1 MTLRGALIAL
11 GVLLFI
17 INAGAAIWDSR
28 TDRERTEVR
37 ARRDFSNVTNLLA
50 EQTASALEAV
60 DMVLREATREG
71 GAGHLAAFSSRLG
84 NELVQVPQVAAF
96 LVLDAGGRV
105 IARTNEAPLIET
117 GIGERDYFTAHRD
130 GRAKGLFFSTPY
142 RTVTSGRWR
151 IAMSR
156 RLDTPAGDFG
166 GVMVA
171 AIELETFDRLYRAID
186 MGEGGFITL
195 QSDEGMTLTGVP
207 DPAASRGRT
216 FPNSDIAAGTRRGGR
231 FTGWTMNSAGN
242 ERVLVAASAVR
253 GFPIRILSGATER
266 SVFAPWR
273 AEASRIAARTLL
285 TSMAMLLL
293 IALAAWGLAL
303 RERALQSE
311 RRLAEVERGRLEQRL
326 RQAEKMQAVGR
337 LAGGI
342 AHDFNNI
349 LGGIL
354 GYAEM
359 LFEQTSEGS
368 PLKRYARNV
377 LAAANR
383 ARGLVDQ
390 ILAYSRTQRGKR
402 LPVDF
407 GRVVAETLELV
418 RGSLTTGMRIE
429 GKLPPTP
436 VFVVGDPTQLHQV
449 LMNLCTN
456 GMHAMGEGGTLRVAL
471 EAADTGKEH
480 ALAHGTLQ
488 PGSYVRLTV
497 EDTGPGMDE
506 ATIARIF
513 EPFFTTKEV
522 GKGTGLGLSLV
533 YGIVTDSGGGI
544 DVTSAVGCGSTFA
557 IYLPRVDTVEPAD
570 EDQAPVPRGHGER
583 VLVVDDEEPLVAVTS
598 EMLSRLGY
606 EPVGFADSREAL
618 AAFESSS
625 GRFDAAITDEVMPRL
640 TGTEFAGLLRRR
652 RSDLPIIL
660 VSGYIGPL
668 LAERARSAGVSR
680 ILKKPVQS
688 REIAEALAHVLRLQG
703 ARGDHP
709 IESPE

>member
-456 GMHAMGEGGTLRVAL
+456 AMHAMGAGGTLRVAL

-640 TGTEFAGLLRRR
+640 TGTELAGLLRRR